1 MSSSDE
7 EEKSTK
13 PIKKIFVRGLSQEAT
28 VETIRE
34 HFRAFG
40 EIETVEF
47 FYDCNSKK
55 DFIFVMY
62 KDEASIKSH
71 YNMGQHG
78 SKSSIEARV
87 IFQRFGEVD
96 MYQRIDASCTPA
108 PVVRI
113 QKKVISQSACVHSSS
128 RALEKSTSWSQSR
141 GDAGGLVYV
150 MDNPTGGVWVK
161 PGEKWARS

>member
-40 EIETVEF
+40 EIEIVEF

-55 DFIFVMY
+55 DFIFVTY
-62 KDEASIKSH
+62 KDEASIKRCLKKK
-71 YNMGQHG
+71 YLNIQGFWC
-78 SKSSIEARV
+78 KLEIARPKEEYLQ
-87 IFQRFGEVD
+87 QRHF
-96 MYQRIDASCTPA
+96 
-108 PVVRI
+108 
-113 QKKVISQSACVHSSS
+113 
-128 RALEKSTSWSQSR
+128 
-141 GDAGGLVYV
+141 
-150 MDNPTGGVWVK
+150 
-161 PGEKWARS
+161 